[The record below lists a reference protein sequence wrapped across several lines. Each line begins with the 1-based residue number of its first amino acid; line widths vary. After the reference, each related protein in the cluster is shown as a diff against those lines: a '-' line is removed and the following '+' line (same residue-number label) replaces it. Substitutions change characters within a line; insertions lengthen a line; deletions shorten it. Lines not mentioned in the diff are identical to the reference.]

1 MARRPQLEDGYTRI
15 ANEILEQ
22 VAHLRLNGTQFRL
35 LLIIWRYTYGYG
47 RKEAELSLS
56 FLASA
61 IGASRSQVDREL
73 TDLIRRRV
81 IEVVPGSGRSR
92 MLRFN
97 KDYNRWNDPAQDRKP
112 KKQQTPGQ
120 SSHFED
126 WLGGDPYE
134 L

>member
-35 LLIIWRYTYGYG
+35 LLIVWRYTYGYG

-73 TDLIRRRV
+73 TDLIRRSV
-81 IEVVPGSGRSR
+81 IEVVPGYGRR
-92 MLRFN
+92 RLLRFN
-97 KDYNRWNDPAQDRKP
+97 KDFSAWIDPGREKR
-112 KKQQTPGQ
+112 TPGHDRHE
-120 SSHFED
+120 SIGD